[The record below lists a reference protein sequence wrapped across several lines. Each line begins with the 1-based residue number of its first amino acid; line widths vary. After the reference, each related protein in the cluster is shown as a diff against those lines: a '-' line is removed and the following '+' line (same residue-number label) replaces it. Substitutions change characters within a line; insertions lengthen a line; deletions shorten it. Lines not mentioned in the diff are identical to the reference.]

1 MAECQRTQIDPYL
14 PPCIQF
20 NSNLR
25 LETMNLVEEKV
36 ENSLEPIGTEK
47 DILNITQVV

>member
-1 MAECQRTQIDPYL
+1 MAECLRTQIDPYL
-14 PPCIQF
+14 PSWIQF

-25 LETMNLVEEKV
+25 LDTTNMVEEKV